1 MAQVPPPPPPPMP
14 LAPSGPN
21 VPSAPTR
28 STSSNMRILIAL
40 AIGALVFLS
49 LGIYGKE
56 HDPTGRS
63 LVTLFFTQTI
73 TLKVW
78 LATAAFVLAIGQLL
92 GGLRM
97 YGKLGKKRGPK
108 WIRTGHRIAGT
119 GAFLLTIPV
128 AYHCLW
134 ALGFHLNEG
143 RRVLVHG
150 IAGCFFFGA
159 LTAKVI
165 VVEWRKMPRWALP
178 TLGGLLFAALT
189 VIWITSALWFF
200 KTTGFKL

>member
-1 MAQVPPPPPPPMP
+1 MAQAAAPPPPPIPVPASAPPR
-14 LAPSGPN
+14 SGP
-21 VPSAPTR
+21 SAAR
-28 STSSNMRILIAL
+28 VLIPL
-40 AIGALVFLS
+40 TIGALVALS
-49 LGIYGKE
+49 LGVYGSV

-63 LVTLFFTQTI
+63 LVTLFFTNTL

-78 LATAAFVLAIGQLL
+78 LATAAFVLAIGQVL
-92 GGLRM
+92 GGMRM
-97 YGKLGKKRGPK
+97 YGKLGKKRGPR

-119 GAFLLTIPV
+119 GAFILAIPV

-143 RRVLVHG
+143 RRILVHG

-165 VVEWRKMPRWALP
+165 VVETKRWPKWVLP
-178 TLGGLLFAALT
+178 TLGGCLFAALT
-189 VIWITSALWFF
+189 LIWITSALWYF
-200 KTTGFKL
+200 KTFGVKI

>member
-1 MAQVPPPPPPPMP
+1 MAQAAVPPPPV
-14 LAPSGPN
+14 S
-21 VPSAPTR
+21 VPSSAPPR
-28 STSSNMRILIAL
+28 SGSSAARILVPL
-40 AIGALVFLS
+40 TIGALVALS
-49 LGIYGKE
+49 LGLYGRY

-63 LVTLFFTQTI
+63 LITLFFTDTI
-73 TLKVW
+73 RLKVW
-78 LATAAFVLAIGQLL
+78 FATAAFLLAIGQLL

-108 WIRTGHRIAGT
+108 WIRTGHRLAGT
-119 GAFLLTIPV
+119 TAFLLTIPV

-143 RRVLVHG
+143 PRVMVHG

-165 VVEWRKMPRWALP
+165 VVRTRRMPKWALP
-178 TLGGLLFAALT
+178 TLGGFVFSALT
-189 VIWITSALWFF
+189 IIWITSALWWFNAN
-200 KTTGFKL
+200 GVKL

>member
-1 MAQVPPPPPPPMP
+1 MAQAAAPPPPPIPVAAS
-14 LAPSGPN
+14 APS
-21 VPSAPTR
+21 R
-28 STSSNMRILIAL
+28 SGTSPARILVPL
-40 AIGALVFLS
+40 TIGALVALS
-49 LGIYGKE
+49 LGVYGSV

-63 LVTLFFTQTI
+63 LVTLFFTDTI

-97 YGKLGKKRGPK
+97 YGKLGRKRGPR

-165 VVEWRKMPRWALP
+165 VVRTRRMPRWALP
-178 TLGGLLFAALT
+178 TMGGLLFSALT
-189 VIWITSALWFF
+189 IIWITSALWYF
-200 KTTGFKL
+200 KSFGVKL

>member
-1 MAQVPPPPPPPMP
+1 MAQAAAPPPPPIP
-14 LAPSGPN
+14 
-21 VPSAPTR
+21 VPSSAPPRTAP
-28 STSSNMRILIAL
+28 NPWRILVPLI
-40 AIGALVFLS
+40 IGALVALS
-49 LGIYGKE
+49 LGIYGSV

-78 LATAAFVLAIGQLL
+78 LATAAVVLAIGQLL

-97 YGKLGKKRGPK
+97 YGKLGKSRGPR

-134 ALGFHLNEG
+134 ALGFHLDEG
-143 RRVLVHG
+143 RRILVHG

-165 VVEWRKMPRWALP
+165 FVRTVRTQRWPKWVLP
-178 TLGGLLFAALT
+178 TMGGLLFSALT
-189 VIWITSALWFF
+189 LIWITSALWYF
-200 KTTGFKL
+200 KSFGVKL